1 MERIFCSINYRIQS
15 IEQLVTLR
23 KKMLVTKEARN
34 ETEKLLKF
42 NDKPHMIHVRY
53 DNA

>member
-15 IEQLVTLR
+15 IEQLE

-42 NDKPHMIHVRY
+42 NDKPHMIHARY